1 MNHIDRPPFG
11 CNHIDELLC
20 DYVDQTLNAEQK
32 QAFEGHIQTCAACA
46 ELVADVTGATSFL
59 ERSKMADGVVEAP
72 RELITRILYNTPKE
86 APLLEKLSPKSW
98 LRRFLSP
105 MLQPRFAMGMA
116 MTILSFSM
124 LGKFVTPVRQLKPAD
139 LDPVK
144 VFRSID
150 EGVHRTWDNAV
161 KYYDNL
167 RLVYEIQTAIA
178 DIKGT
183 PEESP
188 KTPAADGNKT
198 ENKNQNKNGE
208 NK

>member
-1 MNHIDRPPFG
+1 MSNSKMSNFDCR
-11 CNHIDELLC
+11 HIDELLC
-20 DYVDQTLNAEQK
+20 DYIDQTLDPAQR
-32 QAFEGHIQTCAACA
+32 QAFTAHVDTCPACA
-46 ELVADVTGATSFL
+46 QLVADVTGATNFL
-59 ERSKMADGVVEAP
+59 ERVSDVEPP

-98 LRRFLSP
+98 LRRFLAP
-105 MLQPRFAMGMA
+105 VLQPRFAMGMA

-124 LGKFVTPVRQLKPAD
+124 LGKFVAPVRQLKPSD

-150 EGVHRTWDNAV
+150 ESVHRTWDNAV

-178 DIKGT
+178 DIKGN
-183 PEESP
+183 PEDN
-188 KTPAADGNKT
+188 KAATETKSET
-198 ENKNQNKNGE
+198 KPENKNENKNGE
-208 NK
+208 KR

>member
-1 MNHIDRPPFG
+1 MNNLECR
-11 CNHIDELLC
+11 HIDELLC
-20 DYVDQTLNAEQK
+20 DYIDQTLNAEQK
-32 QAFEGHIQTCAACA
+32 QSFETHVHTCAACA
-46 ELVADVTGATSFL
+46 ELVADVTGATNFL
-59 ERSKMADGVVEAP
+59 ERVSDVEAP

-124 LGKFVTPVRQLKPAD
+124 LGKFVTPVRQLKPSD
-139 LDPVK
+139 LDPIK

-183 PEESP
+183 PEDTA
-188 KTPAADGNKT
+188 KTPAAEGNKT

>member
-1 MNHIDRPPFG
+1 MNHIDRPSFA
-11 CNHIDELLC
+11 CNQIDELLC

-32 QAFEGHIQTCAACA
+32 QAFEAHTQSCAACA

-59 ERSKMADGVVEAP
+59 ERAKMADGNVEAP

-98 LRRFLSP
+98 VRRFLSP

-124 LGKFVTPVRQLKPAD
+124 LGKFVTPVRQLKPSD

-178 DIKGT
+178 DIKGS
-183 PEESP
+183 PEENAKSP
-188 KTPAADGNKT
+188 AEGNKS

>member
-1 MNHIDRPPFG
+1 MNNLECR
-11 CNHIDELLC
+11 HIDELLC
-20 DYVDQTLNAEQK
+20 DYIDQTLNAEQR
-32 QAFEGHIQTCAACA
+32 QSFETHVHTCAACA

-59 ERSKMADGVVEAP
+59 ERAKMADGEVQAP

-98 LRRFLSP
+98 IRRFLSP

-124 LGKFVTPVRQLKPAD
+124 LGKFVTPVRQLKPSD

-183 PEESP
+183 PEESA
-188 KTPAADGNKT
+188 KTPAAEGNKT
-198 ENKNQNKNGE
+198 ENKTQNKNGE

>member
-1 MNHIDRPPFG
+1 MNHIDRPPFA
-11 CNHIDELLC
+11 CNQVDELLC
-20 DYVDQTLNAEQK
+20 DYVDRTLNAEQK
-32 QAFEGHIQTCAACA
+32 QAFESHVQSCAACA

-59 ERSKMADGVVEAP
+59 ERVSGVEAP

-124 LGKFVTPVRQLKPAD
+124 LGKFVTPVRQLKPSD

-183 PEESP
+183 PEENA
-188 KTPAADGNKT
+188 KAPAAEGNKT
-198 ENKNQNKNGE
+198 ENKTQNKNGE